1 MLNYPL
7 ELSFKIAT
15 IGTRVRVTDAAG
27 RQVAYLRKK
36 KFRLKEDIRV
46 YDDEDQKRQLIHIR
60 ADRIV
65 DFGASYAVSDPD
77 GRTWAL

>member
-36 KFRLKEDIRV
+36 KFRFKEDVRV
-46 YDDEDQKRQLIHIR
+46 YEDEGQKRQLFRMR
-60 ADRIV
+60 ADRVV
-65 DFGASYAVSDPD
+65 DSSA
-77 GRTWAL
+77 